1 MADRTCTLAGWT
13 RRDAEV
19 SFRLDASLEN
29 DHSIIVCSGW
39 MTPGQDDLPPAPAS
53 PDDPASDADC
63 VAVPP
68 GGWTTRALGRPPAD
82 ALALRIRVSF
92 GDADDTASLRVDASG
107 DELYSAPLDAC
118 GLAVWTF
125 EVYP

>member
-1 MADRTCTLAGWT
+1 MTDRTCTLVGWT
-13 RRDAEV
+13 RRDARV
-19 SFRLDASLEN
+19 SVRLDAPTGN
-29 DHSIIVCSGW
+29 DHSAIVCSGW
-39 MTPGQDDLPPAPAS
+39 MVPGQDDLPPAPAS
-53 PDDPASDADC
+53 PPGPASDAAC

-68 GGWTTRALGRPPAD
+68 GAWTSRDLGAPPAG
-82 ALALRIRVSF
+82 ALALRVRVLF
-92 GDADDTASLRVDASG
+92 GDADDTATLRVDASG